1 MLRIPMNRPY
11 LHLALI
17 CSIVAL
23 SPGMGHAAEA
33 AAASSIED
41 QLSAATDEFRQLYAT
56 GQYAEAL
63 PAARRVV
70 ELSQALDRQ
79 PELATAYEELG
90 SLQLRL
96 GRPAD
101 AEESFSHAIALL
113 EPIESIASPRFI
125 SPLQG
130 LATAYEAQDKT
141 IPAVEALRNAIT
153 ISRRSSGLF
162 NTAQLP
168 LLDAIVPLYDQLGD
182 FEGCEQELRY
192 SVQVVQKAY
201 GANDPRVLPAV
212 RRLAEW
218 YDLNSHYMQARQ
230 SWSRAVEVASAEDGG
245 RNEAAITAL
254 TAIARSHRLQY
265 ARDPETI
272 GFRTCPA
279 DPETGERKP
288 DWNCASTGR
297 ANQLDQAGET
307 AALKALQLLD
317 SADQPPAKLLISVL
331 LELGDWYMTAGKP
344 QLAMPYYERAW
355 PLIPETLAADEPHPL
370 LAPVP
375 LVDLPPAAAVKNRL
389 QAGTAPTPIEFLL
402 TVFADGS
409 TAEIRPVTE
418 ATSANSLRL
427 DKLRRALGQAIFR
440 PRFDDGRP
448 VATVD
453 HRHIEFWFEPE
464 TADTAKA
471 QD

>member
-1 MLRIPMNRPY
+1 MSCILMNRPI
-11 LHLALI
+11 LRLALLGT
-17 CSIVAL
+17 IVAL
-23 SPGMGHAAEA
+23 SPCTGHAAEP
-33 AAASSIED
+33 AAASVED
-41 QLSAATDEFRQLYAT
+41 QLSEATDEFRRLYAG

-63 PAARRVV
+63 PAAMRVV
-70 ELSQALDRQ
+70 ELNQALDRQ
-79 PELATAYEELG
+79 PALAGAYEDLG

-101 AEESFSHAIALL
+101 AEQSFSHAIALL

-125 SPLQG
+125 PPLQG
-130 LATAYEAQDKT
+130 LAAAYAAQDKPV
-141 IPAVEALRNAIT
+141 PAVDALRNAIS

-162 NTAQLP
+162 NPGQLP
-168 LLDAIVPLYDQLGD
+168 LLDAIVPLYDELGD
-182 FEGCEQELRY
+182 AAGSEQELRY
-192 SVQVVQKAY
+192 AVQVVQKSY
-201 GANDPRVLPAV
+201 GPDDPRVLPAI
-212 RRLAEW
+212 RRLATW
-218 YDLNSHYMQARQ
+218 YDLNGRYMLARQ
-230 SWSRAVEVASAEDGG
+230 SWGRAVELASAEDGG

-297 ANQLDQAGET
+297 ANQLDRAGET
-307 AALKALQLLD
+307 AALKALELLD
-317 SADQPPAKLLISVL
+317 SAGQPPAALLVSVL

-344 QLAMPYYERAW
+344 ALAMPYYERAW
-355 PLIPETLAADEPHPL
+355 PLIPETLAPGEPNPL

-375 LVDLPPAAAVKNRL
+375 LVDLPPAAAVKNRSPAS
-389 QAGTAPTPIEFLL
+389 AGATAIEFLL
-402 TVFADGS
+402 TVYADGS
-409 TAEIRPVTE
+409 TGEIRAVTDST
-418 ATSANSLRL
+418 AANSLRV

-440 PRFDDGRP
+440 PRFEAGKP
-448 VATVD
+448 VATLD

-464 TADTAKA
+464 PADITKA
-471 QD
+471 QN